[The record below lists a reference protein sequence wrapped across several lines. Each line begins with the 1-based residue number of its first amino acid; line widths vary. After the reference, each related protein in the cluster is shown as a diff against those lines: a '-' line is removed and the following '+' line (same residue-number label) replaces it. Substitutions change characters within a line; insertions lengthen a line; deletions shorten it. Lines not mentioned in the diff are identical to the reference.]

1 VLGVGRSHFELMNL
15 HLDRGAVFDPV
26 EEATYQRVCVLGQ
39 RVARDLFAYHDPL
52 SQPIKIN
59 DVWFTV
65 VGTLEPQ
72 TLTKESFEGVEI
84 ESADNTV
91 FVPITSALKMF
102 DRQLLGSELDE
113 LVLQVAPD
121 ASIES
126 STVLISDVL
135 KDMHGGEAD
144 FTLVVPEKLLDQS
157 RRTRAIFNVV
167 MGGIAGISLLVGGI
181 GIMNIML
188 ASVLERTRE
197 IGVRRA
203 VGAKRRD
210 ILSQFI
216 FESVLLSLLGGAIGV
231 LVGISISWSVSTLS
245 EWNTVV
251 TSLSIFLAFG
261 FSMAVGV
268 IFGTYPALNAAKL
281 DPIDAL
287 RYE

>member
-1 VLGVGRSHFELMNL
+1 
-15 HLDRGAVFDPV
+15 
-26 EEATYQRVCVLGQ
+26 
-39 RVARDLFAYHDPL
+39 
-52 SQPIKIN
+52 
-59 DVWFTV
+59 
-65 VGTLEPQ
+65 
-72 TLTKESFEGVEI
+72 
-84 ESADNTV
+84 
-91 FVPITSALKMF
+91 
-102 DRQLLGSELDE
+102 
-113 LVLQVAPD
+113 
-121 ASIES
+121 
-126 STVLISDVL
+126 
-135 KDMHGGEAD
+135 
-144 FTLVVPEKLLDQS
+144 
-157 RRTRAIFNVV
+157 
-167 MGGIAGISLLVGGI
+167 
-181 GIMNIML
+181 MNIML